1 PLPNSTARNLSPLPK
16 PPPYSPSRPR
26 AHGRKRNERLGGIG
40 SGPLAVASAEAET
53 FPAPTHGTV
62 EGVLAKASGDWPQ
75 HERTTRPKI
84 PDAWG
89 DDRFI
94 LTNTARGVHR
104 PMPSIAKPRLM
115 VVGDFGVRVNLALAN
130 RPLVQ
135 YTHR

>member
-1 PLPNSTARNLSPLPK
+1 GADEGCAEPATHTLAKNLSPSLK

-26 AHGRKRNERLGGIG
+26 THGRKRNERLGGIG

-53 FPAPTHGTV
+53 FPAPAHGTV
-62 EGVLAKASGDWPQ
+62 EGVPGKPGGDWPQ

-104 PMPSIAKPRLM
+104 PMPSQNRSQPQRAPRAEP
-115 VVGDFGVRVNLALAN
+115 ALAS
-130 RPLVQ
+130 RAAPL
-135 YTHR
+135 